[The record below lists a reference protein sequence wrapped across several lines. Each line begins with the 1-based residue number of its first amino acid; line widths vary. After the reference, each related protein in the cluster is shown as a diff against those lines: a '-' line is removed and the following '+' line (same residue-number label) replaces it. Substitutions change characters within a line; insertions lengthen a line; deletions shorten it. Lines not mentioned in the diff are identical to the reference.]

1 MIQETEIWK
10 PLKEYEGL
18 YEISN
23 MGNIRSLIKKGNT
36 KHQIRKTGVDVS
48 TGYINVM
55 LRKNNIP
62 LTKRVHRL
70 VAEAF
75 IPNPDNKPVVNHK
88 DGNKKNSA
96 ASNLE
101 WMTYSENTL
110 HSLKNGLQKKVFGDK
125 NYITKIKDQDVLK
138 IREFINEGKT
148 NKEIAKIYNV
158 DPSNISKIKT
168 GKRRSNVTPCND
180 IC

>member
-23 MGNIRSLIKKGNT
+23 MGNIISLIKKGNT

-110 HSLKNGLQKKVFGDK
+110 HSLKNKLQKKVFGDK
-125 NYITKIKDQDVLK
+125 NHITKITDQDVLK
-138 IREFINEGKT
+138 IKELISQGKN
-148 NKEIAKIYNV
+148 NKEIAKIYGVN
-158 DPSNISKIKT
+158 PSQISRIKT
-168 GKRRSNVTPCND
+168 GQRRQNLCND

>member
-1 MIQETEIWK
+1 METEIWK
-10 PLKEYEGL
+10 PLENYEGL

-23 MGNIRSLIKKGNT
+23 LGRVKALVKRGLNRELIRRSFK
-36 KHQIRKTGVDVS
+36 DVS
-48 TGYINVM
+48 TGYKTIQFT
-55 LRKNNIP
+55 KNNVP
-62 LTKRVHRL
+62 LTLRVHRL
-70 VAEAF
+70 VAKAF

-88 DGNKKNSA
+88 DGDKMNCA

-110 HSLKNGLQKKVFGDK
+110 HSFKNGLQKKIFGDK

-138 IREFINEGKT
+138 IRELINQGET
-148 NKEIAKIYNV
+148 NKEIAKIYAVN
-158 DPSNISKIKT
+158 PSQISRIKN
-168 GKRRSNVTPCND
+168 GKRRKHLCND

>member
-36 KHQIRKTGVDVS
+36 KHQMKKTGVDVS
-48 TGYINVM
+48 TSYINVM
-55 LRKNNIP
+55 LSKNNIP

-70 VAEAF
+70 VAETF

-88 DGNKKNSA
+88 DGNKKNNA

-110 HSLKNGLQKKVFGDK
+110 HSFKNGLQKKIFGNK
-125 NYITKIKDQDVLK
+125 NYITKITDQDVFK
-138 IREFINEGKT
+138 IKEFIAQGKN
-148 NKEIAKIYNV
+148 NKEIAKIYGVN
-158 DPSNISKIKT
+158 PSQISRIKT
-168 GKRRSNVTPCND
+168 GQRRQNLCND